1 MSQFRID
8 ETVETPESEKST
20 EKQFVGIRL
29 GAEEYVLD
37 ITSVREI
44 LILDNITYVPR
55 VADHFEGVINLRGN
69 IIPVINLRMKL
80 GLEDADFTQ
89 STRVIITDVE
99 GNIAG
104 LLVDA
109 VTKVM
114 RINDDNME
122 PASSS
127 LGEISEEYISGVGRT
142 GGGIVGLLD
151 VEKLIG

>member
-8 ETVETPESEKST
+8 ETVETHITGEST
-20 EKQFVGIRL
+20 AKQFIGMRL
-29 GAEEYVLD
+29 GVEEYVMD
-37 ITSVREI
+37 ISSVREI
-44 LILDNITYVPR
+44 LMLDNITYVPR
-55 VADHFEGVINLRGN
+55 VADHFEGVINLRGK
-69 IIPVINLRMKL
+69 IIPIINLRMKL

-89 STRVIITDVE
+89 TTRVIIVDVE

-109 VTKVM
+109 VTKVL
-114 RINDDNME
+114 RISDENLE

-127 LGEISEEYISGVGRT
+127 LGEISEEYICGVGRT